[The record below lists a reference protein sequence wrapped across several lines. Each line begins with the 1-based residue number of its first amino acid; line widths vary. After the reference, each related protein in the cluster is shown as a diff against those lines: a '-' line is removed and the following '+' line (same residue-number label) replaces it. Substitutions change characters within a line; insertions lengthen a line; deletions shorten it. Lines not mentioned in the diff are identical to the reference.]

1 MAFKNLITI
10 YYKDYIL
17 YKCLKNINC
26 ISFNNSG
33 IKNKSDYSVR
43 QVITY
48 SFKKN
53 MNMLRFKRGVINK
66 IDLNDTISIR
76 KNVIWP

>member
-33 IKNKSDYSVR
+33 IKNKSDYSGYFTLRPDSYNILTAV
-43 QVITY
+43 
-48 SFKKN
+48 SFMARDFYDSRRWMGGGGLGK
-53 MNMLRFKRGVINK
+53 
-66 IDLNDTISIR
+66 T
-76 KNVIWP
+76 